1 LTGRVL
7 LLGGAGFLG
16 GHILHALQDRGRA
29 VRVFDR
35 ARPGAD
41 RYDIP
46 GVEFYEGDFGNRGD
60 LDAAIEGCDVVVHL
74 VSTTRPKTSNDDPAH
89 DLETNVVAT
98 IRFLDQARQAG
109 VKKIVYA
116 SSGGTVYGEP
126 RIVPIPEQHETL
138 PVCSYGIHKLAVEH
152 YLALYHRLYGL
163 DYCILR
169 MSNPFGEG
177 QRPDVAQGAVSVF
190 LDKALRGEV
199 IEIWGDGSVV
209 RDYVYVADVAR
220 AFRLA
225 IEYAG
230 PRKLFNIGSGQGL
243 SLNDLLRS
251 IERLVGR
258 PVARHYGPA
267 RSLDVLVNVLD
278 ISNAEIHLHWRPEFS
293 FREGLQR
300 TLAWLQTAYQ
310 ERAVEHHG

>member
-1 LTGRVL
+1 VTGRVL
-7 LLGGAGFLG
+7 VLGGAGFLG
-16 GHILHALQDRGRA
+16 GHILHALRDSGRP

-35 ARPGAD
+35 ARPPAD
-41 RYDIP
+41 RDQP
-46 GVEFYEGDFGNRGD
+46 PDVEYYEGDFGSRGD
-60 LDAAIEGCDVVVHL
+60 LDAAISGCNVVVHL

-98 IRFLDQARQAG
+98 VRFLDLARQAG

-126 RIVPIPEQHETL
+126 DVLPIPEQHATL
-138 PVCSYGIHKLAVEH
+138 PVCSYGIHKLAIER

-163 DYCILR
+163 DYCVLR

-190 LDKALRGEV
+190 LDKAMRNEV

-209 RDYVYVADVAR
+209 RDYVYAADVAR

-225 IEYAG
+225 IEYDG
-230 PRKLFNIGSGQGL
+230 PHKVFNIGSGHGL
-243 SLNDLLRS
+243 SLNELLQA
-251 IERLVGR
+251 IESLFGR
-258 PVARHYGPA
+258 PVARHYGPG
-267 RSLDVLVNVLD
+267 RSLDVLANVLD
-278 ISNAEIHLHWRPEFS
+278 ISNAETYLRWRPEFS
-293 FREGLQR
+293 FHEGLRR
-300 TLAWLQTAYQ
+300 TLSWL
-310 ERAVEHHG
+310 RAARHEGAIEHH

>member
-1 LTGRVL
+1 MTERVL
-7 LLGGAGFLG
+7 VLGGAGFLG
-16 GHILHALQDRGRA
+16 GHILDALRDSGRA

-35 ARPGAD
+35 ARPAAD
-41 RYDIP
+41 RDDRSDI
-46 GVEFYEGDFGNRGD
+46 EFYEGDFGNRGD
-60 LDAAIEGCDVVVHL
+60 LEAAIAGCDVVVHL

-98 IRFLDQARQAG
+98 VRFLDFARRAG

-116 SSGGTVYGEP
+116 SSGGTVYGES
-126 RIVPIPEQHETL
+126 RVLPIPEDHATM
-138 PVCSYGIHKLAVEH
+138 PVCSYGIHKLAVER

-177 QRPDVAQGAVSVF
+177 QRPDVAQGAVTVF
-190 LDKALRGEV
+190 LDKALRNEV

-220 AFRLA
+220 AFRLSFGYSGA
-225 IEYAG
+225 Q
-230 PRKLFNIGSGQGL
+230 KVFNIGSGHGL
-243 SLNDLLRS
+243 SLNDLLQA
-251 IERLVGR
+251 IESLLGR

-267 RSLDVLVNVLD
+267 RPVDVLVNVLD
-278 ISNAEIHLHWRPEFS
+278 ISNARTHLHWCPTVS
-293 FREGLQR
+293 FHEGLRR
-300 TLAWLQTAYQ
+300 TLSWLQTD
-310 ERAVEHHG
+310 HHDTATDHHR